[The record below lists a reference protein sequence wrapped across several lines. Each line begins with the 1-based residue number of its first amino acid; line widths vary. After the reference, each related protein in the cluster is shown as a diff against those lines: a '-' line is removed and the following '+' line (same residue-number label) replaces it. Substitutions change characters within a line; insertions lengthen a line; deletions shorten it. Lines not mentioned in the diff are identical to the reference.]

1 MLTTWRNSIMISMV
15 LGGMLLSGC
24 AGYKLGPVNG
34 QVAGARS
41 VRVKFFSNET
51 LEPRLRTAVN
61 RSLRQ
66 HLQQEG
72 TLRLKTR
79 GEEGEDGDFKAD
91 LVVSGS
97 LTSLTRNGVNYKPA
111 DVLEVSDYN
120 LSLTANIKVT
130 ESVTGKV
137 ILSRVVTGATT
148 VRVGA
153 DLSSSER
160 QAVPLIADELA
171 RRATALI
178 VDGDWGEAGAGD
190 SE

>member
-1 MLTTWRNSIMISMV
+1 MLMSWRNNIMTSTV

-24 AGYKLGPVNG
+24 AGYKLGPVND
-34 QVAGARS
+34 QLAGARS
-41 VRVKFFSNET
+41 VQVKFFSNAT

-72 TLRLKTR
+72 TLRLETR
-79 GEEGEDGDFKAD
+79 GDAD
-91 LVVSGS
+91 LVVNGS
-97 LTSLTRNGVNYKPA
+97 LTSFTRNGVNYKPG

-120 LSLTANIKVT
+120 MSLTANIKVT
-130 ESVTGKV
+130 ERITGKV
-137 ILSRVVTGATT
+137 ILSGDVTGATT
-148 VRVGA
+148 VRVGS
-153 DLSSSER
+153 DLSSGER

-178 VDGDWGEAGAGD
+178 VDGDWVEVGVED

>member
-1 MLTTWRNSIMISMV
+1 MLMTWRNNIMTGTV

-24 AGYKLGPVNG
+24 AGYKLGPVND
-34 QVAGARS
+34 QLAGARS
-41 VRVKFFSNET
+41 VQVKFFSNET

-72 TLRLKTR
+72 TLRLETR
-79 GEEGEDGDFKAD
+79 GDAD

-97 LTSLTRNGVNYKPA
+97 LKSFTRNGVNYKPG
-111 DVLEVSDYN
+111 DVLAVSDYN
-120 LSLTANIKVT
+120 MSLTANIKVT
-130 ESVTGKV
+130 ERTSGKV
-137 ILSRVVTGATT
+137 IFSGDVSGATT
-148 VRVGA
+148 VRVGS
-153 DLSSSER
+153 DLSSGER

-178 VDGDWGEAGAGD
+178 VDGDWVEAGAEE